1 MPAGSKQVKRHA
13 KLLFRECVVNGT
25 LDDGRARQA
34 AKQILQSRR
43 RGYLATATEFK
54 HLLKLERATHT
65 ATVESALPLNT
76 ELQVRV
82 RKGLETAYGEQVTTE
97 FFQNP
102 ELIGG
107 MRIQVG
113 SDVYDGS
120 VQSKLAALAR
130 SFGIRTVAA

>member
-1 MPAGSKQVKRHA
+1 MPAGSKRVKRQA